1 MQHGKAG
8 QINGKGN
15 RMIQNSSATRRRL
28 AITTLVIGIVA
39 LALPTAARAQK
50 AEPHY
55 RPSLP
60 TLCAYLDSRR
70 KDDHPGSPYTFYYE
84 RVVYEAAGFSDAEFE
99 AASDEEISRRV
110 RAVWDDKIR
119 HLRCGPNGI
128 PSTTDPFRFAVTLN
142 FDDFI
147 RDTLSWWKID
157 LNRLHHDIGTERF
170 TGTYL
175 DEVDHKISIS
185 SGVAKSTLEAYRK
198 SMIAMGAKRA
208 TELPQN

>member
-1 MQHGKAG
+1 
-8 QINGKGN
+8 
-15 RMIQNSSATRRRL
+15 MIERSTTMRRRFATAAL
-28 AITTLVIGIVA
+28 LTGMMA
-39 LALPTAARAQK
+39 LALPTPAEAQK
-50 AEPHY
+50 TEPHY

-128 PSTTDPFRFAVTLN
+128 PATTDPFRFAVTLN
-142 FDDFI
+142 FGDFI
-147 RDTLSWWKID
+147 RDALSWWKID
-157 LNRLHHDIGTERF
+157 LNRLHHDIGTQRF

-208 TELPQN
+208 AELPQN